1 MMPERQSM
9 DIQTAVYGYTNGNLW
24 IYEWQSMDIQ
34 TAIHRYTNGNP
45 WIYEWQSI
53 DIRTA
58 IYRYLK
64 RTSQISETR
73 TLHQAAFISIKNIF
87 LNSLYPWAL
96 LVIPL
101 PVFYNPFIWSKVTIN
116 AQKS

>member
-1 MMPERQSM
+1 M
-9 DIQTAVYGYTNGNLW
+9 DIR
-24 IYEWQSMDIQ
+24 
-34 TAIHRYTNGNP
+34 TAIYGYTNGNP
-45 WIYEWQSI
+45 WIYKRQSI
-53 DIRTA
+53 DIQTA

-73 TLHQAAFISIKNIF
+73 ILHQAAFINIKGIF
-87 LNSLYPWAL
+87 LNSLYPWVL

-101 PVFYNPFIWSKVTIN
+101 PIFYNPFIWSKVTIN

>member
-9 DIQTAVYGYTNGNLW
+9 DIRV
-24 IYEWQSMDIQ
+24 
-34 TAIHRYTNGNP
+34 
-45 WIYEWQSI
+45 
-53 DIRTA
+53 A

-73 TLHQAAFISIKNIF
+73 TLHQAAFINIKDIF

>member
-1 MMPERQSM
+1 
-9 DIQTAVYGYTNGNLW
+9 
-24 IYEWQSMDIQ
+24 MDIQ
-34 TAIHRYTNGNP
+34 TAIYGYTKLHL
-45 WIYEWQSI
+45 WIYEVISM
-53 DIRTA
+53 DIRA
-58 IYRYLK
+58 SIHRYLK

-73 TLHQAAFISIKNIF
+73 ILYQAAFINIKDIF

-101 PVFYNPFIWSKVTIN
+101 PIFYNPFIWSKVTIN